1 MNFNIND
8 VFYAIIIVIFVLILI
23 LINLKD
29 FNTIRISIGN
39 FKIII
44 KRKYKNKKKRNL

>member
-1 MNFNIND
+1 MNFNIDD
-8 VFYAIIIVIFVLILI
+8 VFYAIIIVIFVLI

-39 FKIII
+39 LKIII
-44 KRKYKNKKKRNL
+44 KRKYKNKKKRDL

>member
-1 MNFNIND
+1 MNFNIDD
-8 VFYAIIIVIFVLILI
+8 VFCAIIIVIFVLI

-44 KRKYKNKKKRNL
+44 KRKYKNKKKRDL